1 MASATHGR
9 AAPFFLCHLVV
20 HGSTGSAGVRDCI
33 ARAYSWMSDV
43 TGGVEVDLATAVI
56 EHRKGSGEAEA
67 SSAGQ
72 VADTA
77 LLEAVRWRTF
87 RFYQGQ
93 RHYSGQSIGPQ

>member
-1 MASATHGR
+1 LH
-9 AAPFFLCHLVV
+9 C
-20 HGSTGSAGVRDCI
+20 
-33 ARAYSWMSDV
+33 RAYSWMSDV

-93 RHYSGQSIGPQ
+93 RHYSGKYWALVKATK